1 MIPLLLLDFR
11 SFSGGA
17 ITQNK
22 LSQSA
27 LEYGMKFFLNLIL
40 FTTSAAW
47 SADLDVISAG
57 SRSSGLKIKSSGV
70 PTFEVSSKAQIP
82 TLKIGEERT
91 VKENV
96 NDWIPPVKP
105 QNSFSGVKKAIEI
118 TTVNID
124 SKKNRPEN
132 VKSASVFVSPQTIS
146 KIPDIKEL
154 AQVAEPSFN
163 ESNPTPKQIKDFTS
177 NDFKLIEGL
186 IFLQIHK
193 NYDMALPILSELFN
207 DKNLRQEAL
216 FYYAEAAR
224 KLGLPKE
231 FRNSLY
237 LVAKES
243 KDKEL
248 KSDAVKELVENIK
261 ILDFYDVKE
270 IEPLV
275 LANEV
280 DISTNDAYNFY
291 RAKHFLEQGNL
302 GQVEDAVTL
311 IPEKSDYYN
320 DALFISALFNYRQ
333 GQIDKAAQLL
343 EQVLK
348 RTTKDNPIHTTAAI
362 TRARIHF
369 QKNQFKEAFDT
380 YLEVDKSNNFWLQ
393 AMVEQSWTQVLVKDY
408 EGAAGNMFS
417 LHSDFFKNAYNPES
431 NVVRTVA
438 YLNLCQ
444 FGDAQSVLQNL
455 GRKYGPLYGK
465 LLAYSQAHKN
475 SADYYSSVRAWLKSP
490 QQKEVDGLPRSFIV
504 EWARHPSYVN
514 IQENINSYEDE
525 ISNFNKITLNLIQR
539 EKDLLKLQNETN
551 KQLSEA
557 RIKMNDPKANKEAL
571 KDQESSLVKTLSA
584 LKYESAN
591 INRARNQVKVVRE
604 LASARLEKDKIG
616 LRSLASDT
624 LKKRFNKMVDDLK
637 SLIEQNEVLQ
647 YEIYAGAG
655 EHIRY
660 QTAGGEVNKDPRE
673 QLKVEKNKAMKWSFK
688 GEIWEDE
695 IGHFRSSL
703 KSACPPED
711 TK

>member
-1 MIPLLLLDFR
+1 MECI
-11 SFSGGA
+11 
-17 ITQNK
+17 
-22 LSQSA
+22 
-27 LEYGMKFFLNLIL
+27 MKVSIL
-40 FTTSAAW
+40 TIITTSFLASAAQA
-47 SADLDVISAG
+47 ADLDVVSAG
-57 SRSSGLKIKSSGV
+57 SKSSGLKIKSSGV
-70 PTFEVSSKAQIP
+70 PTYEAAASAKVPLLKIGQERTLQENVKGFTAPNAPQSVFAGIKKSNETPLLNFDVKKAAPEVVKPAQVFVSAQTIGKVPDVKELAVVPEPTFNEPNP
-82 TLKIGEERT
+82 TLK
-91 VKENV
+91 
-96 NDWIPPVKP
+96 
-105 QNSFSGVKKAIEI
+105 EI
-118 TTVNID
+118 QQLT
-124 SKKNRPEN
+124 
-132 VKSASVFVSPQTIS
+132 A
-146 KIPDIKEL
+146 
-154 AQVAEPSFN
+154 
-163 ESNPTPKQIKDFTS
+163 
-177 NDFKLIEGL
+177 NDFKFIEGL
-186 IFLQIHK
+186 IFLQIHG
-193 NYDMALPILSELFN
+193 NNDMALPILSELFN
-207 DKNLRQEAL
+207 DKNLRQEAY

-237 LVAKES
+237 IVAKEA

-248 KSDAVKELVENIK
+248 RQAAVQELVNNIK
-261 ILDFYDVKE
+261 LLDFYDVKE

-275 LANEV
+275 QQNDV

-311 IPEKSDYYN
+311 IPEKSPYYS

-343 EQVLK
+343 DQVLK
-348 RTTKDNPIHTTAAI
+348 RTTKEDAIHTTAAI

-369 QKNQFKEAFDT
+369 QKNQFKEAFQA
-380 YLEVDKSNNFWLQ
+380 YLEVDKSQSVWLQ
-393 AMVEQSWTQVLVKDY
+393 AMVEQSWAQVLVKDF

-431 NVVRTVA
+431 YVVRTVA

-455 GRKYGPLYGK
+455 GRKYGPLYGR
-465 LLAYSQAHKN
+465 LETYSKAHKN
-475 SADYYSSVRAWLKSP
+475 AADYYASVRGWLKAP
-490 QQKEVDGLPRSFIV
+490 DQKEVDGLPRSFIV

-539 EKDLLKLQNETN
+539 EKDILKQQNETN
-551 KQLSEA
+551 KQLSDT
-557 RIKMNDPKANKEAL
+557 RIKMNDPKVSKEV
-571 KDQESSLVKTLSA
+571 VKAEEVRLSRMLSA

-591 INRARNQVKVVRE
+591 INRARNQVKVVRD
-604 LASARLEKDKIG
+604 LASQRLEKDKVA
-616 LRSLASDT
+616 LRTLASET
-624 LKKRFNKMVDDLK
+624 LKKRFDKMLDDLK
-637 SLIEQNEVLQ
+637 NLIEQNEVLQ

-660 QTAGGEVNKDPRE
+660 QTAGGEVSKDQRD
-673 QLKVEKNKAMKWSFK
+673 QLKVDKSKAMKWSFK

-703 KSACPPED
+703 KSVCPPDE
-711 TK
+711 K